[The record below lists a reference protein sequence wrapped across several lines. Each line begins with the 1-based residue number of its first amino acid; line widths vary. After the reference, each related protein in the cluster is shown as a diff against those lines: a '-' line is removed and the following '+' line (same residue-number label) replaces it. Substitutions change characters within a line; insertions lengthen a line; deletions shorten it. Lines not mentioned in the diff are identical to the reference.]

1 MESADTSR
9 LRRPPTWILGT
20 LVLGLALSVIVFARL
35 RAWERRDLEK
45 RAADLVEEEMEKLR
59 ISMLRSI
66 EVLYSITSLLATT
79 GAMEPAAFRAF
90 VRQALARQPELLAL
104 SWNPVVPREERAAFE
119 AAHLTLIRERD
130 AAGRLV
136 PAAARAEF
144 VPVCIIEPTRGNE
157 EAIGYDLG
165 SDASRRQALERARA
179 TGSPVGTAALQ
190 LAQGPRDDAGFLVVL
205 PALQARPTGAGEL
218 DRRVAGYAVAVF
230 RVRELVSA
238 GFAALRANGIE
249 AELWDV
255 SAERARL
262 HSTARGKLAEA
273 ARTGLEFAE
282 HRWFVAYAPA
292 AGFGG
297 AGSWQSWAVLVAG
310 IGFSAMASGCL
321 LSGWRRTEEVGRA
334 MEALRLEVAERQRAE
349 RAAAAANE
357 AKSDFLA
364 SMSHEIRTPLNAIL
378 GFSQLLERDPHLAD
392 EQRDSVAGIR
402 ANGLHLLG
410 LVNEVLDLAKIE
422 AGRMELHPV
431 DFNLAAFAQG
441 IAATFTPL
449 CRQKRIALRI
459 ALEDGGPSGVQGDEG
474 KLRQILIN
482 LLGNAI
488 KFTSAGEVF
497 LGIKR
502 GEGDLWRFE
511 VIDTGQGIPPDEW
524 PDIFEPFHQGRGAQN
539 HGGTGLGL
547 SIARRQV
554 ELMGGWLEFE
564 SERGRGTRFFFGVPL
579 PQAESHV
586 AALAV
591 EEHSPAFE
599 VSQHLAQL
607 ELPPALY
614 DGLTLAADLH
624 STTALKRCLPEL
636 QEHSPGG
643 AHLAE
648 AIRRLMRCY
657 DLDGI
662 QRMLAEATRKESA
675 DYETVRS

>member
-1 MESADTSR
+1 MENAATSR
-9 LRRPPTWILGT
+9 LRRPPAWILGT
-20 LVLGLALSVIVFARL
+20 LVLGLALSLIVFARL
-35 RAWERRDLEK
+35 RAWERRDLEQ
-45 RAADLVEEEMEKLR
+45 RAADLVEEELEKLR
-59 ISMLRSI
+59 VSMLRSI
-66 EVLYSITSLLATT
+66 EVLYSITSLHSTV
-79 GAMEPAAFRAF
+79 GEIDPAAFRAF
-90 VRQALARQPELLAL
+90 VQQALARQPELLAL
-104 SWNPVVPREERAAFE
+104 SWNPVIPREGRAAFE
-119 AAHLTLIRERD
+119 ATHLALIRERD
-130 AAGRLV
+130 TAGRLV
-136 PAAARAEF
+136 PAGVREQF

-165 SDASRRQALERARA
+165 SDVSRRHALERARA

-190 LAQGPRDDAGFLVVL
+190 LAQGPSDDAGFLVVL
-205 PALQARPTGAGEL
+205 PAFRSRPTNPEEL
-218 DRRVAGYAVAVF
+218 DRAVAGYAVAVF

-238 GFAALRANGIE
+238 GFAALRASGIE

-255 SAERARL
+255 STESALL
-262 HSTARGKLAEA
+262 HSTARGKMAGA
-273 ARTGLEFAE
+273 TRTGLKFAE
-282 HRWFVAYAPA
+282 HQWCVAYAPA

-297 AGSWQSWAVLVAG
+297 AGSWQSWAGLVAG

-334 MEALRLEVAERQRAE
+334 MEALRLEVVERQRAE

-378 GFSQLLERDPHLAD
+378 GFSQLLERDPHLKD

-431 DFNLAAFAQG
+431 EFNLAAFAQS
-441 IAATFTPL
+441 IAGTFVPL

-459 ALEDGGPSGVQGDEG
+459 ALDDGGISGVQGDEG

-497 LGIKR
+497 LGIKHLDNDR
-502 GEGDLWRFE
+502 WRFE
-511 VIDTGQGIPPDEW
+511 VIDTGQGIPADEW
-524 PDIFEPFHQGRGAQN
+524 PHIFEPFHQGRGAQN

-554 ELMGGWLEFE
+554 ELMGGRLDFE
-564 SERGRGTRFFFGVPL
+564 SERGRGTRFFFGVRL
-579 PQAESHV
+579 PQAESPI
-586 AALAV
+586 AALAM
-591 EEHSPAFE
+591 EEHLPAFDAP
-599 VSQHLAQL
+599 QHQAAL

-636 QEHSPGG
+636 QKYSSAG

-648 AIRRLMRCY
+648 AIRRLMRRY
-657 DLDGI
+657 DLEGI
-662 QRMLAEATRKESA
+662 QRLLAEGTRKESA
-675 DYETVRS
+675 EHENVRS